1 MSKQKTSIRIK
12 EDCMRQKLLIGVA
25 LAMIIL
31 TVLMVTLP
39 IGNVIA
45 KEEEGRM
52 RCGICVVYIEGQ
64 TYTYLYYDPSSG
76 MGGYCPYSC

>member
-1 MSKQKTSIRIK
+1 
-12 EDCMRQKLLIGVA
+12 
-25 LAMIIL
+25 
-31 TVLMVTLP
+31 VLMVTLP